1 MGIGGFGRSSEPG
14 LLVLV
19 SLLDGPKH
27 GYGISKD
34 VERLTGRRL
43 GPGTLYGAI
52 ARLEDAGL
60 IAALPEEARRK
71 PYALTAAGLAE
82 ARQEISGM
90 TALAE
95 EGRRR
100 IGAIPA

>member
-1 MGIGGFGRSSEPG
+1 MGIGVFGRTSEPG

-34 VERLTGRRL
+34 VERLTGRPL

-52 ARLEDAGL
+52 GRLEDAGL
-60 IAALPEEARRK
+60 IEARPEEARRK
-71 PYALTAAGLAE
+71 PYALTPAGLAE
-82 ARQEISGM
+82 ARQAISGM
-90 TALAE
+90 TELAQ

-100 IGAIPA
+100 IGALPA